1 MEDRIDV
8 EKEYGKLKYK
18 LPNFKELDSEFEVSF
33 IKEKEFLLRGIRRR
47 VTEKI
52 ILSCRIIES
61 LIYPTQSNII
71 TAIESKELSEEQKK
85 KMDYLYK
92 KFMIFERESL
102 RLDIDPSDKGDVDY
116 INDVF
121 NKWIKFKKD
130 MIKIVEFMKDSWI
143 KEEKSDKNNY
153 FG

>member
-8 EKEYGKLKYK
+8 EKGYAKIKYK
-18 LPNFKELDSEFEVSF
+18 LPNFKDLDSEFEISF
-33 IKEKEFLLRGIRRR
+33 IKEEAFLLRNIRRK
-47 VTEKI
+47 VTDKI

-71 TAIESKELSEEQKK
+71 TAIESKSLDDEQKN

-102 RLDIDPSDKGDVDY
+102 RLDMNPSEKGDADY
-116 INDVF
+116 IIDVF
-121 NKWIKFKKD
+121 NKWSKLKKE
-130 MIKIVEFMKDSWI
+130 MKKIVLIMKDSWV

>member
-8 EKEYGKLKYK
+8 EKEYEKLKYK

>member
-8 EKEYGKLKYK
+8 EKEYKKIKYK
-18 LPNFKELDSEFEVSF
+18 LPNFKELDNEFEVSF
-33 IKEKEFLLRGIRRR
+33 IKEEAFLLRSIRR
-47 VTEKI
+47 KI
-52 ILSCRIIES
+52 TDKVILSCRIIES

-71 TAIESKELSEEQKK
+71 TAIESKSLDDEQKK
-85 KMDYLYK
+85 KMDNLYK

-102 RLDIDPSDKGDVDY
+102 RLDMNPSEKGDADY
-116 INDVF
+116 VNDVF
-121 NKWIKFKKD
+121 NKWSKLKKE
-130 MIKIVEFMKDSWI
+130 MIKIVEIMKYSWV